1 MASQKPSAELLDLL
15 NQAIAREI
23 QVSVQ
28 YMWQHVLWKGV
39 KGYAV
44 KDAFKMTA
52 ISEMKHAEAIAERL
66 NYLGGIPTTKPA
78 PIFIGT
84 TLKQMIETDKKD
96 EETAIAL
103 FRVFQEALTNVS
115 KHARARKVDI
125 RLTQEDDDIV
135 LEIADDGRGLSAA
148 DLNKPK
154 SFGLRGIRERV
165 AHLNGRFEA
174 SGRDGGGTRLLLRI
188 PACRRTVLEF
198 AR

>member
-1 MASQKPSAELLDLL
+1 MASKKPSAELLDLL

-66 NYLGGIPTTKPA
+66 NYLGGIPTTKPT

-96 EETAIAL
+96 EEAAISMYKKIILVAREEGDETTESL
-103 FRVFQEALTNVS
+103 FKKILSDEEE
-115 KHARARKVDI
+115 H
-125 RLTQEDDDIV
+125 EDLFSSL
-135 LEIADDGRGLSAA
+135 LEKD
-148 DLNKPK
+148 
-154 SFGLRGIRERV
+154 
-165 AHLNGRFEA
+165 
-174 SGRDGGGTRLLLRI
+174 
-188 PACRRTVLEF
+188 
-198 AR
+198 